1 MNNKSQSIRVGL
13 FFLLGLA
20 LAWIT
25 FESLNGGRL
34 FKKPGYTLVA
44 GFANLKGLKS
54 GDEIRMAGVKV
65 GAVQLTRLAG
75 HRVEALLAIEP
86 GVKIPSD
93 AVASVEQSSLLG
105 SNYLGVTFG
114 TPGVELLKDGDE
126 ISTKA
131 TVDMSEV
138 ISQLG
143 NLGSKLEQV
152 VGEIGKSMGAGSD
165 GGGIFQRLDK
175 LVTDNGPKLTATI
188 SNLQDITTKIKTSE
202 GTLGKLINEPKLHDD
217 LLASVTEIK
226 AAAADARTF
235 MGDAKHI
242 VADVKGRQGHPRSA
256 PLRRAHQQ
264 QPESL
269 AQQPARGIRQAEQR
283 PGHHR
288 QADRRRQPL
297 PEPANHDEESR
308 PRPRRPG
315 RPRPH
320 HRRRRR
326 GRRAVLNRLGRPLRS
341 TGSEP
346 QVCRGACRPPT
357 VARVSDP

>member
-1 MNNKSQSIRVGL
+1 MNNMSQNIRVGL

-44 GFANLKGLKS
+44 GFANLKGLKA

-65 GAVQLTRLAG
+65 GAVELTRLAG

-86 GVKIPSD
+86 GVKIPAD

-114 TPGVELLKDGDE
+114 TPGIELFKDGDE

-143 NLGSKLEQV
+143 TLGSKLEQV
-152 VGEIGKSMGAGSD
+152 VGEIGKSLGTGGE
-165 GGGIFQRLDK
+165 GGGIFQRIDK
-175 LVTDNGPKLTATI
+175 LVADNGPKLTETI
-188 SNLQDITTKIKTSE
+188 SNLQDLSAKIKAGE
-202 GTLGKLINEPKLHDD
+202 GTLGKLVNDPKLHDD

-226 AAAADARTF
+226 AAATDARTF
-235 MGDAKHI
+235 LSDTKGI
-242 VADVKGRQGHPRSA
+242 VADVKAGKGTLGLLLYDDATASSLKVSMKNLREVSDKLNSGQGTLGKLISDD
-256 PLRRAHQQ
+256 
-264 QPESL
+264 SL
-269 AQQPARGIRQAEQR
+269 YLDVQSTMKK
-283 PGHHR
+283 
-288 QADRRRQPL
+288 ADRALEGLEDSGPIT
-297 PEPANHDEESR
+297 
-308 PRPRRPG
+308 
-315 RPRPH
+315 
-320 HRRRRR
+320 
-326 GRRAVLNRLGRPLRS
+326 AVG
-341 TGSEP
+341 
-346 QVCRGACRPPT
+346 V
-357 VARVSDP
+357 VAGKLF

>member
-188 SNLQDITTKIKTSE
+188 SNLQDITAKIKTSE

-242 VADVKGRQGHPRSA
+242 VADVKAGKGTLGLLLYDEPTSNSLKVSLNNLREVSAKLNSGQGTIGKLIA
-256 PLRRAHQQ
+256 DD
-264 QPESL
+264 SL
-269 AQQPARGIRQAEQR
+269 YLSLQTTMKK
-283 PGHHR
+283 
-288 QADRRRQPL
+288 ADRALDGLGDQGPIT
-297 PEPANHDEESR
+297 
-308 PRPRRPG
+308 
-315 RPRPH
+315 
-320 HRRRRR
+320 
-326 GRRAVLNRLGRPLRS
+326 AVG
-341 TGSEP
+341 
-346 QVCRGACRPPT
+346 VVAGALF
-357 VARVSDP
+357 